1 MINIDNVK
9 IPAELFGGYFYLL
22 YLCNNV
28 QSVKTNIMK
37 KLILDR
43 DTFFNKLSDLISS
56 GVTFEAEEKDNKIII
71 IFTGGY

>member
-1 MINIDNVK
+1 
-9 IPAELFGGYFYLL
+9 
-22 YLCNNV
+22 
-28 QSVKTNIMK
+28 MK